1 MNDLFIILFLIV
13 LNGVFSMSEIALISA
28 KKSRLSG
35 DAKHGS
41 KSARTA
47 IELAE
52 QPDRFL
58 STVQIGI
65 TLIGILTGIYSGDA
79 LADDFAEV
87 LALCDI
93 PANFAHDMAQFT
105 IILVVTFLSIVVG
118 ELVPKR
124 IGMNMADSVAKL
136 VALPMKW
143 LSIAAHPFVWLLS
156 GSTSLLVRVLGISKS
171 ENKVTEEE
179 IREVI
184 QEGAESGEVLEVEQ
198 DIMER
203 ALALG
208 DMKIASIQTHRT
220 DLVTLDIHASVQEIK
235 DIIARHA
242 FDAYPVVDGTMDNVL
257 GLAHLKDLAVHLG
270 KKDFSLK
277 SILRPATFYPKNT
290 SVYKMLEAMRKGNE
304 TRAIVCDEFG
314 GTSGIVTLRD
324 ILEGLVGTLDER
336 TDDPDIVER
345 TDGQSWLVDGQC
357 PIYDFLA
364 YFDKEFLYGKRKYTT
379 VSGIILN
386 KLERIPQSG
395 ESIEWEGFRMEIVDM
410 DGIRIDKV
418 LVTITPP

>member
-28 KKSRLSG
+28 KRSRLSG
-35 DAKHGS
+35 DAKRGS
-41 KSARTA
+41 KAARAA

-52 QPDRFL
+52 QPERFL

-79 LADDFAEV
+79 LADDFSAV
-87 LALCDI
+87 LTSWGV
-93 PANFAHDMAQFT
+93 PANYAHDAAQFT
-105 IILVVTFLSIVVG
+105 IILAVTFLSIVVG

-124 IGMNMADSVAKL
+124 IGMNIADSVAKL

-171 ENKVTEEE
+171 ESKVTEEE

-257 GLAHLKDLAVHLG
+257 GLAYLKDLAVNLN
-270 KKDFSLK
+270 KKDFCLG

-290 SVYKMLEAMRKGNE
+290 SVYKMLEAMRKGSE

-345 TDGQSWLVDGQC
+345 KDGQSWLVDGQC

-364 YFDKEFLYGKRKYTT
+364 YFDKEFLYRKREFAT

-418 LVTITPP
+418 LVTIAP